1 MLARL
6 TMEPFIVPQ
15 RKQPEVHGREAPQ
28 DQEQDPGQQ
37 HSMTIHPM
45 PLSSRHLSLQPTLL
59 SSDLGLG
66 FEVRRDNFCVAGR
79 SWSWC
84 CKNGLVVSLI
94 ILSIDVKKRLLRFF
108 YFGHVLFTFLTF
120 FFYFPNVF
128 YFKNVGK
135 VQSGKQINK
144 KHFQNNSNEI
154 DL

>member
-66 FEVRRDNFCVAGR
+66 FDVPRDHFCIARR

-94 ILSIDVKKRLLRFF
+94 ILSIDVKKSLLRFS

-120 FFYFPNVF
+120 FYFPNVF
-128 YFKNVGK
+128 LFKKTLAKFRAARRLTRNTLKIIVTK
-135 VQSGKQINK
+135 
-144 KHFQNNSNEI
+144 
-154 DL
+154 

>member
-15 RKQPEVHGREAPQ
+15 RKQPEVHGCEAPQ

-45 PLSSRHLSLQPTLL
+45 PLSSHHLSLQPPLM

-66 FEVRRDNFCVAGR
+66 FDVPRDHFCVAGR
-79 SWSWC
+79 SWSWY

-94 ILSIDVKKRLLRFF
+94 ILSIDVKTFVAFFFLLVTFF
-108 YFGHVLFTFLTF
+108 LRFLTF
-120 FFYFPNVF
+120 F
-128 YFKNVGK
+128 
-135 VQSGKQINK
+135 I
-144 KHFQNNSNEI
+144 FQTFFI
-154 DL
+154 